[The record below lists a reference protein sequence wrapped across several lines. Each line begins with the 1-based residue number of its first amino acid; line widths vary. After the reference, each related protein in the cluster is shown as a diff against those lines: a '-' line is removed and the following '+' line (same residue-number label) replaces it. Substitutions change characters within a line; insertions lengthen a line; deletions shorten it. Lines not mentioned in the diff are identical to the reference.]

1 MKEWI
6 KLDKKNTRNSIAI
19 RVVDVFGND
28 ATAVVDVDLRGV

>member
-19 RVVDVFGND
+19 GVVDIFGND
-28 ATAVVDVDLRGV
+28 ATAVVDVDLRGM